1 MKECSKCKIVKDLGL
16 FYKDSGN
23 KTGYRSNCKECQNKA
38 RDKWAIE
45 NKNKLDE
52 MAKSYRQ
59 RPDVKIKRNA
69 DQHIWRRKNLNWE
82 LWYKAKTR
90 SQKLNC
96 PFDLER
102 SDIIIPHKCPILDIE
117 LFISSN
123 NIGDHSP
130 TVDRLDPSKG
140 YIKGNITVI
149 SARANRIKNDATL
162 EELEKIYCWVK
173 EKFKESNH
181 E

>member
-96 PFDLER
+96 PFNLER

-123 NIGDHSP
+123 NICNPDKSITINTYIDSSHGLHS
-130 TVDRLDPSKG
+130 DMKG
-140 YIKGNITVI
+140 RTGIIINLGN
-149 SARANRIKNDATL
+149 ATIFI
-162 EELEKIYCWVK
+162 EI
-173 EKFKESNH
+173 
-181 E
+181 